1 LLADASTSLFF
12 ARKKTISSNRK
23 MRKGLLLILGNVLVL
38 GVLAWNGAGNP
49 VRKCALHRD
58 LKRRELLSGI
68 FLAGL
73 TQTPLPTYA
82 ASPIDAGEAI
92 RRGAANIP
100 GYGPTDVFFP
110 SSLIGSWKMT
120 REVDF
125 GGGSQP
131 LILTYPFRFLQSIED
146 NAVVMDRGV
155 NQAELEKA
163 LIRAVAGKEDGASLQ
178 SYEWAYTNPNDLRLV
193 LPNGLQ
199 KEIKVT
205 KRATERGDG
214 FVSSSEFQ
222 RVTQEDVR
230 GIYNIS
236 ARRVLNKWKL
246 VDGNTIEGLE
256 IVYSMGGGD
265 PMAAGSGSAQP
276 AVLSKSRLYLKR

>member
-1 LLADASTSLFF
+1 
-12 ARKKTISSNRK
+12 
-23 MRKGLLLILGNVLVL
+23 MRKGLLLILGNILVLLVL
-38 GVLAWNGAGNP
+38 GWNGAGNP
-49 VRKCALHRD
+49 GRECKLHRD
-58 LKRRELLSGI
+58 SRRRKLISGI

-73 TQTPLPTYA
+73 TPLPTYA

-110 SSLIGSWKMT
+110 ASLVGSWKMT
-120 REVDF
+120 REVEF

-146 NAVVMDRGV
+146 DAVVMDRGV
-155 NQAELEKA
+155 NQAELEQA
-163 LIRAVAGKEDGASLQ
+163 LLRAISGKEDGTSVRF
-178 SYEWAYTNPNDLRLV
+178 YEWAYTNPNDLRLV

-205 KRATERGDG
+205 KRGTERGDG

-230 GIYNIS
+230 GIPNVS

-246 VDGNTIEGLE
+246 VDDNTMEGLE
-256 IVYSMGGGD
+256 IVYSVGGGD

-276 AVLSKSRLYLKR
+276 TVLSKSRLYLKR

>member
-1 LLADASTSLFF
+1 
-12 ARKKTISSNRK
+12 
-23 MRKGLLLILGNVLVL
+23 MRKGLLLILGSILLLDVL
-38 GVLAWNGAGNP
+38 GWNGAGNP
-49 VRKCALHRD
+49 VRECKLHRD
-58 LKRRELLSGI
+58 SRRRALFTGI

-73 TQTPLPTYA
+73 TPLPAFA

-110 SSLIGSWKMT
+110 ASLVGSWKMT
-120 REVDF
+120 REVEF

-146 NAVVMDRGV
+146 GAVVMDRGV
-155 NQAELEKA
+155 NQAELEQA
-163 LIRAVAGKEDGASLQ
+163 LLRPVTGNENGASLR
-178 SYEWAYTNPNDLRLV
+178 SYEWTYTNPNDIRLV
-193 LPNGLQ
+193 LPDGLQ

-222 RVTQEDVR
+222 RVTQEDTR

-246 VDGNTIEGLE
+246 VDDNTIEGLE

-276 AVLSKSRLYLKR
+276 TVLSKSRLYLKR

>member
-1 LLADASTSLFF
+1 
-12 ARKKTISSNRK
+12 
-23 MRKGLLLILGNVLVL
+23 MRKGLLLILGNILLL
-38 GVLAWNGAGNP
+38 GVLGWNGGGNY
-49 VRKCALHRD
+49 VRECALYRD
-58 LKRRELLSGI
+58 SRRRKLLSGI
-68 FLAGL
+68 FLAGF
-73 TQTPLPTYA
+73 TPLPTYA

-110 SSLIGSWKMT
+110 VSLVGSWKMT
-120 REVDF
+120 REVEF

-146 NAVVMDRGV
+146 DAVVMDRGV
-155 NQAELEKA
+155 NQAELELA
-163 LIRAVAGKEDGASLQ
+163 LLRAVAGKEDDTSLR

-222 RVTQEDVR
+222 RVTQEDAR
-230 GIYNIS
+230 GISNIS

-246 VDGNTIEGLE
+246 VDVNTIEGLE

-276 AVLSKSRLYLKR
+276 TVLSKSRLYLKR